1 MDNKDLLKLLDG
13 IKEDINETSNV
24 EESGE
29 RILII
34 DGLNLFLRNFAVLN
48 YINSEGT
55 HIGGLGG
62 FLRSLGSLVKQLK
75 PTSIY
80 IVFDGVG
87 SSINRKNLLPEY
99 KSGRSVL
106 RVNKSSF
113 DSQEKENESKT
124 NQIIHLIHYLQ
135 CLPVKI
141 LSLDGVEADDII
153 AFLSKELTKDKNNK
167 TYIISADND
176 FLQLVDENIIIYR
189 SVEKEFITPKIIKEK
204 YGVHPHNF
212 LLYKT
217 LMGDSSDKVGG
228 VKGLGAGKFQKLFP
242 EVLGDEKLSLD
253 NIYNICAEKFKEHV
267 IYCRALENFDNLRK
281 AYKIMDLSNPMLDEV
296 EKEYILEHVK
306 ESPYELDMET
316 FLKFYHKDG
325 LGNVLKNVDY
335 WIRDNWIIVDRYNK
349 ANKIK

>member
-1 MDNKDLLKLLDG
+1 MDKNELLKLLND
-13 IKEDINETSNV
+13 IKEDDMPSLDE
-24 EESGE
+24 GE

-87 SSINRKNLLPEY
+87 SSVNRKNLLPEY
-99 KSGRSVL
+99 KSGRNVL

-113 DSQEKENESKT
+113 DSQETENESKT

-153 AFLSKELTKDKNNK
+153 AFLSKELTKDKKNK
-167 TYIISADND
+167 AYIVSADND
-176 FLQLVDENIIIYR
+176 FLQLVDENISMYR
-189 SVEKEFITPKIIKEK
+189 SVEKEFINPKSVKEK
-204 YGVHPHNF
+204 YGVYPHNF

-228 VKGLGAGKFQKLFP
+228 VKGLGKGKFDKLFP
-242 EVLGDEKLSLD
+242 EVLELEKLSMEH
-253 NIYNICAEKFKEHV
+253 IYNICAERFKEHV

-281 AYKIMDLSNPMLDEV
+281 AYKIMDLSNPMLDEQ
-296 EKEYILEHVK
+296 EKDYILEHVK
-306 ESPYELDMET
+306 ESAYELNIET
-316 FLKFYHKDG
+316 FLRFYTKDG

-335 WIRDNWIIVDRYNK
+335 WIKDIWSPINRYNK
-349 ANKIK
+349 AKNK

>member
-1 MDNKDLLKLLDG
+1 MDKNELLKLLND
-13 IKEDINETSNV
+13 IKEDDMPSLDE
-24 EESGE
+24 GE

-48 YINSEGT
+48 YINPEGT

-106 RVNKSSF
+106 RVNKLSF

-124 NQIIHLIHYLQ
+124 DQIIHLIHYLQ

-153 AFLSKELTKDKNNK
+153 AFLSKELTKDKKNK
-167 TYIISADND
+167 AYIVSADND
-176 FLQLVDENIIIYR
+176 FLQLVDENISMYR
-189 SVEKEFITPKIIKEK
+189 SVEKEFVNPKVVKEK

-228 VKGLGAGKFQKLFP
+228 VKGLGKGKFDKLFP
-242 EVLGDEKLSLD
+242 EVLGSEELSIEH
-253 NIYNICAEKFKEHV
+253 IYNICAERFKEHI

-306 ESPYELDMET
+306 ESAYELNIET
-316 FLKFYHKDG
+316 FLRFYTKDG

-335 WIRDNWIIVDRYNK
+335 WIKDIWSPINRYNK
-349 ANKIK
+349 AKNK

>member
-1 MDNKDLLKLLDG
+1 MDKNELLKLLND
-13 IKEDINETSNV
+13 IKEDDMPSLDE
-24 EESGE
+24 GE

-87 SSINRKNLLPEY
+87 SSVNRKNLLPEY
-99 KSGRSVL
+99 KSGRNVL

-113 DSQEKENESKT
+113 DSQETENESKT

-153 AFLSKELTKDKNNK
+153 AFLSKELTKDKKNK
-167 TYIISADND
+167 AYIVSADND
-176 FLQLVDENIIIYR
+176 FLQLVDENISMYR
-189 SVEKEFITPKIIKEK
+189 SVEKEFVNPKSVKEK
-204 YGVHPHNF
+204 YGVYPHNF

-228 VKGLGAGKFQKLFP
+228 VKGLGKGKFDKLFP
-242 EVLGDEKLSLD
+242 EVLELEKLSMEH
-253 NIYNICAEKFKEHV
+253 IYNICAERFKEHV

-281 AYKIMDLSNPMLDEV
+281 AYKIMDLSNPMLDEQ

-306 ESPYELDMET
+306 ESAYELNIET
-316 FLKFYHKDG
+316 FLRFYTKDG

-335 WIRDNWIIVDRYNK
+335 WIKDIWSPINRYNK
-349 ANKIK
+349 AKNK

>member
-1 MDNKDLLKLLDG
+1 MDKNELLKLLND
-13 IKEDINETSNV
+13 IKEDDMPSLDE
-24 EESGE
+24 GE

-48 YINSEGT
+48 YINPEGT

-80 IVFDGVG
+80 IIFDGVG

-106 RVNKSSF
+106 RVNKLSF

-124 NQIIHLIHYLQ
+124 DQIIHLIHYLQ

-153 AFLSKELTKDKNNK
+153 AFLSKELTKDKKNK
-167 TYIISADND
+167 AYIISADND
-176 FLQLVDENIIIYR
+176 FLQLVDENISMYR
-189 SVEKEFITPKIIKEK
+189 SVEKEFVSPKVVKEK

-217 LMGDSSDKVGG
+217 LMKDTSDKVGG
-228 VKGLGAGKFQKLFP
+228 VKGLGIGKFAKLFP
-242 EVLGDEKLSLD
+242 ELLGDEKLSLD
-253 NIYNICAEKFKEHV
+253 HIYNICAERFKKHI

-306 ESPYELDMET
+306 ESAYELNIET
-316 FLKFYHKDG
+316 FLRFYTKDG

-335 WIRDNWIIVDRYNK
+335 WIKDIWSPINRYNK
-349 ANKIK
+349 AKK

>member
-1 MDNKDLLKLLDG
+1 MDKNELLKLLND
-13 IKEDINETSNV
+13 IKEDDMPSLDE
-24 EESGE
+24 GE

-106 RVNKSSF
+106 RVNKTSF

-124 NQIIHLIHYLQ
+124 DQIIHLIHYLQ
-135 CLPVKI
+135 CLPIKI

-153 AFLSKELTKDKNNK
+153 AFLGKELTKDKKNK
-167 TYIISADND
+167 AYIVSADND
-176 FLQLVDENIIIYR
+176 FLQLVDENISMYR
-189 SVEKEFITPKIIKEK
+189 SVEKEFVNPKSVKEK
-204 YGVHPHNF
+204 YGVYPHNF

-228 VKGLGAGKFQKLFP
+228 VKGLGKGKFDKLFP
-242 EVLGDEKLSLD
+242 EVLELEKLSMEH
-253 NIYNICAEKFKEHV
+253 IYNICAERFKEHV

-281 AYKIMDLSNPMLDEV
+281 AYKIMDLSNPMLDEQ
-296 EKEYILEHVK
+296 EKDYILEHVK
-306 ESPYELDMET
+306 ESAYELNIET
-316 FLKFYHKDG
+316 FLRFYTKDG

-335 WIRDNWIIVDRYNK
+335 WIKDIWSPINRYNK
-349 ANKIK
+349 AKNK